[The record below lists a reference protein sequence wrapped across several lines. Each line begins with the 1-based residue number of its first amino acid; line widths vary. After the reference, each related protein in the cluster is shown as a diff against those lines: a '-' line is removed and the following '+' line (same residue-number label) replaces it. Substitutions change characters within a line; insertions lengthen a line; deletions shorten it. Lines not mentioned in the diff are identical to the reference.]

1 MKFKYK
7 LLSIAASPPE
17 RANDGDA
24 GYDLKAISMTYPEG
38 STGLY
43 IEACTGISLEI
54 PKGYVGLLFPRSS
67 ISKTKHFLRN
77 SVGVIDS
84 GYRGEVKL
92 RFSVDESNT
101 AYKVGDKVGQIVFI
115 KLPKVELSESKE
127 LSSSERSKGGFG
139 SSGK

>member
-7 LLSIAASPPE
+7 LLNSAASHPE
-17 RANDGDA
+17 QANDGDA
-24 GYDLKAISMTYPEG
+24 GFDLKAISITYPEG

-43 IEACTGISLEI
+43 VEACTGISLEI

-92 RFSVDESNT
+92 RFSIDETNT
-101 AYKVGDKVGQIVFI
+101 AYRVGDKVGQIVFI
-115 KLPKVELSESKE
+115 KLPKVELIESNE
-127 LSSSERSKGGFG
+127 LSDSQRNQGGFG